1 MGNEI
6 FFVLQP
12 IVFLKTWVLMKA
24 RKYFISGPAFGM
36 IITLQRIKNIMI
48 ITLQRARFFIDLIVS
63 LCSFLRKWMKMGDC
77 DDELTAAQP

>member
-1 MGNEI
+1 
-6 FFVLQP
+6 
-12 IVFLKTWVLMKA
+12 MKA

-48 ITLQRARFFIDLIVS
+48 ITLQRARFFINLIVS

>member
-1 MGNEI
+1 
-6 FFVLQP
+6 
-12 IVFLKTWVLMKA
+12 MKA

-36 IITLQRIKNIMI
+36 IITLQRIKNIMTITLQRAKIIMI